1 MTFIDTHTH
10 LYREYYPENFEEVVQ
25 RAIDADVT
33 QMILGCVNSET
44 PAQIN
49 DAVSIFPDNMFA
61 LVGLHPED
69 TKENFEEELA
79 LLEPHIDDANVIGI
93 GEIGLDYYWDH
104 TYEKQQQEVFYRQL
118 CWARDRRMPL
128 SLHIRNAYSDAIH
141 ILQRFKPGELSGVMH
156 CFSGGIQEAEWAV
169 NRGFAIGV
177 GGVVTF
183 KNSKL
188 QELLPKIGLEHI
200 VLETDAPYMAPVP
213 YRGKTNES
221 SYIPLIAQKLAE
233 IFQVSLSDVA
243 DQTTANARKIFTK
256 LPD

>member
-93 GEIGLDYYWDH
+93 GEIGLDYYWDR

-118 CWARDRRMPL
+118 CWARDRQMPL
-128 SLHIRNAYSDAIH
+128 SLHIRNAYSDAIQ

-213 YRGKTNES
+213 HRGKTNES
-221 SYIPLIAQKLAE
+221 SYIPIIAQKLAE

-243 DQTTANARKIFTK
+243 DQTTANAHRIFTK
-256 LPD
+256 LPE

>member
-49 DAVSIFPDNMFA
+49 EAVSLFPDNMFA

-79 LLEPHIDDANVIGI
+79 LLESHIEDRNVIGI
-93 GEIGLDYYWDH
+93 GEIGLDYYWDR
-104 TYEKQQQEVFYRQL
+104 TFEKQQQEVFYRQL
-118 CWARDRRMPL
+118 CWARDRQMPL
-128 SLHIRNAYSDAIH
+128 SLHIRNAYPDAIQ

-243 DQTTANARKIFTK
+243 DQTTATARKIFTK

>member
-93 GEIGLDYYWDH
+93 GEIGLDYYWDR

-141 ILQRFKPGELSGVMH
+141 ILQRFKPGELAGVMH

-233 IFQVSLSDVA
+233 IFQVSLSA
-243 DQTTANARKIFTK
+243 I
-256 LPD
+256 